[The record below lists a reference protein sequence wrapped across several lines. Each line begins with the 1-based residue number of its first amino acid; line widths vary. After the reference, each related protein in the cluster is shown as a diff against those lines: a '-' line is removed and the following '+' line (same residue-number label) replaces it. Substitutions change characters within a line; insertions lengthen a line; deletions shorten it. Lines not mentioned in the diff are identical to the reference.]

1 MLYLFIFIVGFIFIC
16 GFLLNDIIKAI
27 KEAKKIEEG
36 LISKEESNKEEDIF
50 LKAEDMLNISKESAD
65 MNKCAVMKDLMCSI
79 RKAAEM
85 GQSTWYAHQAT
96 SVSHNIKEYLTQQE
110 VLDVLEPLGYK
121 VSFAP
126 SSSAADLLMIKWKKD

>member
-1 MLYLFIFIVGFIFIC
+1 MLYLFICMVGFIC
-16 GFLLNDIIKAI
+16 GFLLNNIIKAI

-36 LISKEESNKEEDIF
+36 LSSNEESKKEEDIF

-65 MNKCAVMKDLMCSI
+65 MNKCAVMKDLMWSI

-121 VSFAP
+121 VSFNP
-126 SSSAADLLMIKWKKD
+126 ISTEADLLIIKWKKD

>member
-1 MLYLFIFIVGFIFIC
+1 MLYLFIYIVGFIC
-16 GFLLNDIIKAI
+16 GFLLNDIIRAT

-36 LISKEESNKEEDIF
+36 LSSKEKSTIEEDIF
-50 LKAEDMLNISKESAD
+50 LKAEDMLSISKESAD
-65 MNKCAVMKDLMCSI
+65 MNKCAVMKDLMWSI

-110 VLDVLEPLGYK
+110 VLDILEPLGYK
-121 VSFAP
+121 VSFNP
-126 SSSAADLLMIKWKKD
+126 ISTEADLLIVQWKKD

>member
-1 MLYLFIFIVGFIFIC
+1 MLYLFIYIVGFVC
-16 GFLLNDIIKAI
+16 GFLLNDVIKAI

-65 MNKCAVMKDLMCSI
+65 MNKWAVMKDLMWSI
-79 RKAAEM
+79 RKATEM
-85 GQSTWYAHQAT
+85 GQFTWYAHQAT

-110 VLDVLEPLGYK
+110 VLDILEPLGYK
-121 VSFAP
+121 VSFNP
-126 SSSAADLLMIKWKKD
+126 TSTDADLLMIKWNED

>member
-1 MLYLFIFIVGFIFIC
+1 MLYLFICMVGFIS
-16 GFLLNDIIKAI
+16 GFLLNDIIKDI
-27 KEAKKIEEG
+27 KKAKKIEEG

-65 MNKCAVMKDLMCSI
+65 MHKCAAMKDLMWSI
-79 RKAAEM
+79 RKAAVM

-121 VSFAP
+121 VSFTP

>member
-1 MLYLFIFIVGFIFIC
+1 MFCTKLEIYSTFGGLKKKMLYLFICMVGFIC
-16 GFLLNDIIKAI
+16 GFLLNNIIKDI
-27 KEAKKIEEG
+27 KKAKKIEEG

-50 LKAEDMLNISKESAD
+50 LKAEDMLSISEESAD
-65 MNKCAVMKDLMCSI
+65 MNKCAVMKDLMWSI

-121 VSFAP
+121 V
-126 SSSAADLLMIKWKKD
+126 